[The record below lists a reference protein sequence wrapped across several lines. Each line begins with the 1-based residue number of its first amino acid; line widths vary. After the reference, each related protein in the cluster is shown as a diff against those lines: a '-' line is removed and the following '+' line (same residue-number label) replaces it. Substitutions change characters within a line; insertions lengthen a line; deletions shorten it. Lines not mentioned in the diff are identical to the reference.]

1 MVGAGH
7 RPLVA
12 SPGVQDALAGVLG
25 PEVGV
30 VLTWFHMAGV
40 GAGVVTWRVRG
51 PAAVPRLHP
60 RVFGLC

>member
-30 VLTWFHMAGV
+30 VLTLAKV
-40 GAGVVTWRVRG
+40 LKVR
-51 PAAVPRLHP
+51 
-60 RVFGLC
+60 